1 MKSKDI
7 IYLSLCIAA
16 QDGLISDI
24 EISRLFELLNKKI
37 AKLSKKEFERH
48 LRSFFSSK
56 LNLEDCLSN
65 FSDKKSTKDAL
76 SIAKECASADGLDI
90 KENIAYQKA
99 LMYLNEGNKDA

>member
-1 MKSKDI
+1 MKPKDI

-24 EISRLFELLNKKI
+24 EISKLFELLNKKI

-65 FSDKKSTKDAL
+65 FSDKKSTKDA

>member
-1 MKSKDI
+1 MKPKDI

-48 LRSFFSSK
+48 LRSFFHQ
-56 LNLEDCLSN
+56 NL
-65 FSDKKSTKDAL
+65 
-76 SIAKECASADGLDI
+76 I
-90 KENIAYQKA
+90 
-99 LMYLNEGNKDA
+99 